1 MIDLA
6 MEIPQVLYEELAP
19 LCDFDFCLAQEVLAS
34 EKYSELYTQVGKN
47 HGLSREVIMD
57 NGFHELGRPLSVPE
71 LVDAAERINPNY
83 VIAPDMIDDLPW
95 TYEAWKKCAKAFE
108 KSETQ
113 VLPVLTSAPEL
124 DQKSFLL
131 NVEGPILCLP
141 YRRPR
146 LSWVQFHID
155 TIVKKWDRIHLLGV
169 NEPAELEE
177 FVHISGQ
184 TGLRISVDTSKPVK
198 WGLLGNQLDCLTSWR
213 KAPILSADIA
223 SVESV
228 TPFQKSCIY
237 WNVAY
242 LRRFIA

>member
-1 MIDLA
+1 MINLA
-6 MEIPQVLYEELAP
+6 MEIPQILYEELTP
-19 LCDFDFCLAQEVLAS
+19 LCDFEFCLAQEVLAS
-34 EKYSELYTQVGKN
+34 EEYAEAYAQVGEG

-71 LVDAAERINPNY
+71 LVDAAARINPNY

-95 TYEAWKKCAKAFE
+95 TYGAWKKCVKAFK

-124 DQKSFLL
+124 DQKSFLM

-155 TIVKKWDRIHLLGV
+155 TIVKKWNRIHLLGV
-169 NEPAELEE
+169 SEPAELEE
-177 FVHISGQ
+177 FVHI
-184 TGLRISVDTSKPVK
+184 SKPVK
-198 WGLLGNQLDCLTSWR
+198 WGLLGNQLDGLTSWR
-213 KAPILSADIA
+213 RAPIRSADIA
-223 SVESV
+223 SVENV

-242 LRRFIA
+242 LRRFTA